1 MRSKIVATWLSAAA
15 IIACGVLVWGSKPW
29 EPKDVI
35 KPYAIVAIKDCG
47 HLMGVLVVDQ
57 TGEIHNMP
65 GPFSPQTKAGIADLA
80 HKVPDQKKN
89 LATIDMPCHA
99 DGDKTPQGGGTD
111 T

>member
-1 MRSKIVATWLSAAA
+1 MKYFLAGVAIVAVSIAAY
-15 IIACGVLVWGSKPW
+15 IMTTTHIVPN
-29 EPKDVI
+29 EI
-35 KPYAIVAIKDCG
+35 KPYAVIAVKDCG
-47 HLMGVLVVDQ
+47 HLMGVLIIDQ

-65 GPFSPQTKAGIADLA
+65 GPFDAQTKAGIADLA